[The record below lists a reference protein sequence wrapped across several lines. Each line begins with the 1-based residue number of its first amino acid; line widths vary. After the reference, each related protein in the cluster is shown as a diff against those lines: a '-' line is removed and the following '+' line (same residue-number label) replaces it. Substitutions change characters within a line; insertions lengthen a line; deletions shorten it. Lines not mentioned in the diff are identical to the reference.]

1 MIQISI
7 HPDIE
12 YKAIADEYALL
23 LKLWKKEK
31 ILSNYLG
38 ADGRWESNA
47 KLCQSLISKIHIRMP
62 IEPEWNKRTPQIQRK
77 SNHYLVYSQHWLN
90 PDRYQIIAIMSP
102 NAHEIAKTSFLAV
115 LEKRAEE
122 FQNLF

>member
-1 MIQISI
+1 
-7 HPDIE
+7 
-12 YKAIADEYALL
+12 
-23 LKLWKKEK
+23 
-31 ILSNYLG
+31 
-38 ADGRWESNA
+38 
-47 KLCQSLISKIHIRMP
+47 MP

-77 SNHYLVYSQHWLN
+77 SNHYLVYCQHWLN

>member
-12 YKAIADEYALL
+12 YKAIANEYALL

-77 SNHYLVYSQHWLN
+77 SNHYLVYCQHWLN

-102 NAHEIAKTSFLAV
+102 NAHEIAKISFLAV